1 MLLSDVR
8 LSKAS
13 LLHNL
18 AYLRAKGGDKPTIC
32 VVKADAYGHGV
43 SLVAPALAP
52 HTEWFAV
59 AQIQEA
65 IELRN
70 LGITHPILCFAPP
83 QAASASL
90 YREHRVT
97 AVVSALDHFERLLP
111 GTEYHLHFDTGM
123 RRTGLYPE
131 QMRDIETAM
140 GRHPSLIH
148 TGLMTHFASADDPD
162 TTSYRAQL
170 DAFEPVMER
179 LGRGVMVHAANSAA
193 LMMQDDARFDAIRPG
208 ISLFGI
214 DPAPSQRPGLIPSL
228 VWDSFLIQV
237 KPIRKGD
244 RVSYGGTWTAPSDG
258 YYGVVPVGYNDGLM
272 RPLSGKISFG
282 IGGREVPQVGIITMD
297 ACMVWLG
304 DTVEAVGAPVSI
316 YDAQARRLREWSAIL
331 GTISYELLC
340 AIGPRVNRRWI

>member
-1 MLLSDVR
+1 MLLSDAR
-8 LSKAS
+8 LSKSS

-18 AYLRAKGGDKPTIC
+18 ALLREKGGDKPTIC
-32 VVKADAYGHGV
+32 VVKANAYGHGV

-52 HTEWFAV
+52 QTEWFAV

-83 QAASASL
+83 QSASAGL

-97 AVVSALDHFERLLP
+97 AVISALEHFDLLLP
-111 GTEYHLHFDTGM
+111 GTDYHLHFDTGM
-123 RRTGLYPE
+123 RRTGLFPE

-140 GRHPSLIH
+140 GRHPALTC
-148 TGLMTHFASADDPD
+148 TGLMTHFATADEPD
-162 TTSYRAQL
+162 TTAYRAQL
-170 DAFEPVMER
+170 SAFEPVVER
-179 LGRGVMVHAANSAA
+179 FGRGVMVHAANSAT
-193 LMMQDDARFDAIRPG
+193 LMMQEDARFDAIRPG

-214 DPAPSQRPGLIPSL
+214 DPAPMQRPGLSPAL
-228 VWDSFLIQV
+228 TWESFLIQV

-244 RVSYGGTWTAPSDG
+244 RVSYGGTWTAPRDG
-258 YYGVVPVGYNDGLM
+258 FYGVVPVGYNDGLM
-272 RPLSGKISFG
+272 RPLSGKITLG
-282 IGGREVPQVGIITMD
+282 ISGREVPQVGIITMD

-304 DTVEAVGAPVSI
+304 DQPEEVGARVSI
-316 YDAQARRLREWSAIL
+316 YDAEARRLREWSATL

-340 AIGPRVNRRWI
+340 AIGPRVSRGWM

>member
-1 MLLSDVR
+1 MLLSDAR
-8 LSKAS
+8 LSKSS

-18 AYLRAKGGDKPTIC
+18 ALLRAKGGGKPTIC
-32 VVKADAYGHGV
+32 VVKANAYGHGV

-65 IELRN
+65 VELRN

-83 QAASASL
+83 QSASASL
-90 YREHRVT
+90 YRDHRVT

-111 GTEYHLHFDTGM
+111 GTEYHLHVDTGM
-123 RRTGLYPE
+123 RRTGLYPD
-131 QMRDIETAM
+131 QVRDIETAM
-140 GRHPSLIH
+140 GRHPALSH
-148 TGLMTHFASADDPD
+148 TGLMTHFATADDPD
-162 TTSYRAQL
+162 TAAYRAQV
-170 DAFEPVMER
+170 DAFEPIVER
-179 LGRGVMVHAANSAA
+179 LGRGVMVHAANSAT
-193 LMMQDDARFDAIRPG
+193 LMMQEDARYDAIRPG

-214 DPAPSQRPGLIPSL
+214 DPAPTQRPGLIPSL
-228 VWDSFLIQV
+228 TWDSFLIQV

-258 YYGVVPVGYNDGLM
+258 FYGVVPVGYNDGLM
-272 RPLSGKISFG
+272 RPLSGKITFG
-282 IGGREVPQVGIITMD
+282 VSGREVPQVGIITMD

-304 DTVEAVGAPVSI
+304 DTPEEVGAPVSI
-316 YDAQARRLREWSAIL
+316 YDAEARRLREWSATL

-340 AIGPRVNRRWI
+340 AIGPRVSRGWM